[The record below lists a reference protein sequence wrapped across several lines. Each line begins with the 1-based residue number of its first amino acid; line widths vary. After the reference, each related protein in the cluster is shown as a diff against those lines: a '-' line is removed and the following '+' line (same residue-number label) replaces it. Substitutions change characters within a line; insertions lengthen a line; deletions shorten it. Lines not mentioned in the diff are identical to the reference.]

1 MNNNLLELTPELLK
15 KMSLSELEKL
25 ANDIRKFLI
34 EKITIT
40 GGHLGPNLGVVE
52 LTIALHY
59 VFNSPNDQ
67 FIFDIGH
74 QAYTHKIITGR
85 AKWFDNLRQKDGISG
100 FTSYQES
107 SHDVWEAGHAGT
119 SLSALMGVLYS
130 KNLLSDNTFSIGIIG
145 DGALSSGMSLEAL
158 NLIGYHNLPGIIIIN
173 NNRMSIS
180 KSVGQIS
187 KILNDEF
194 KVKKDFFNHLGYHFV
209 EVENGHD
216 LNELIKCLK
225 QAKTI
230 SKPQIIL
237 VNTVKGKGHLAA
249 EVDQI
254 GKYHMISSY
263 NKASVITWSQA
274 IAMLIEDIQDE
285 IETVVVIPAMELGS
299 HLTGFKEKFS
309 NRFLDVGISEEHAAS
324 MAAAIAKNDIP
335 VILSLYST
343 FSQRAYDQILND
355 IARPGLGVFITID
368 RAGLIAGDG
377 DTHQGIY
384 DVSMFNAMPNL
395 TISAPRNIQ
404 DAADLLRFGLKT
416 KSPFVMRFPKEEISS
431 ELSYVKRDINYGW
444 DVLNQGN
451 DLTIISYGPITERI
465 TKLVKKYKLSVE
477 VVSAKFIKP
486 MDYDLLNQIFASN
499 HSILVIEEIVNIG
512 GLYSEILRYKEMMGY
527 NNIILDHNLNDLKIP
542 HLTESEVKEFASFD
556 DEAILSLIK
565 YAIR

>member
-1 MNNNLLELTPELLK
+1 MNNNLLELTPEILK
-15 KMSLSELEKL
+15 QMSLSELEKL

-59 VFNSPNDQ
+59 VFSSPNDQ

-85 AKWFDNLRQKDGISG
+85 AKGFDNLRQKDGISG

-107 SHDVWEAGHAGT
+107 LHDVWEAGHAGT

-130 KNLLSDNTFSIGIIG
+130 KNLLKDNTFSIGIIG

-209 EVENGHD
+209 EVEDGHD
-216 LNELIKCLK
+216 IKELIKCLK
-225 QAKTI
+225 HAKTI

-249 EVDQI
+249 EEDQI